1 MQSYGIIAE
10 VPLQS
15 WSKARDS
22 KTEYAPRFN
31 QFIGIVRKK
40 NPRFVMLKNVKG
52 ASQLKNRLKALE
64 VLEDC
69 GYKAGRFISAN
80 DGILAIALKTNL

>member
-31 QFIGIVRKK
+31 QLIGIVKK
-40 NPRFVMLKNVKG
+40 KKPRFVMLKNVKG
-52 ASQLKNRLKALE
+52 GCQIKNRLKALDT
-64 VLEDC
+64 LEDC
-69 GYKAGRFISAN
+69 GYKVKKFISVT
-80 DGILAIALKTNL
+80 DGTLSIALRTN

>member
-40 NPRFVMLKNVKG
+40 TPQFVILKNVKG
-52 ASQLKNRLKALE
+52 ASQLKIRLKALD

-69 GYKAGRFISAN
+69 GYKANKFISAN
-80 DGILAIALKTNL
+80 DGTLAIAPRTN

>member
-22 KTEYAPRFN
+22 KAEYAPRFN
-31 QFIGIVRKK
+31 QFIGIVRKR
-40 NPRFVMLKNVKG
+40 NPKFVILKNVKG
-52 ASQLKNRLKALE
+52 TSQIKNRLDALN
-64 VLEDC
+64 VLEGC
-69 GYKAGRFISAN
+69 GYKANKFISAN
-80 DGILAIALKTNL
+80 DGTLAIALRTN

>member
-1 MQSYGIIAE
+1 MQSNGIIAE

-22 KTEYAPRFN
+22 KMEYAPRFN

-40 NPRFVMLKNVKG
+40 NPRFVILKNVKG
-52 ASQLKNRLKALE
+52 ASQIKNRLKALDA
-64 VLEDC
+64 LEDC
-69 GYKAGRFISAN
+69 GYKANKFISAN
-80 DGILAIALKTNL
+80 DGTLAIALRTN